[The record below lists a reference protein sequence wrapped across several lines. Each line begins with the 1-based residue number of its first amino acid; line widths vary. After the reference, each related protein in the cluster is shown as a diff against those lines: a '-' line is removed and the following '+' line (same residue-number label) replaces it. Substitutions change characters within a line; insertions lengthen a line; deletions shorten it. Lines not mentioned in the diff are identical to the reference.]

1 MSAYENV
8 LTAAILLGL
17 FVLIYSRYT
26 HKSFG
31 DIIKDVKDAVQGG
44 AEEVQEVIPIKW
56 KEGKMNKF
64 LKILV
69 AILGGVNTVFN
80 IFVPIA
86 VALISISF
94 FDLTSFSNVLIML
107 VGILSTIYR
116 AVEVFIK

>member
-44 AEEVQEVIPIKW
+44 AEEVQEVIPIK
-56 KEGKMNKF
+56 
-64 LKILV
+64 
-69 AILGGVNTVFN
+69 
-80 IFVPIA
+80 
-86 VALISISF
+86 
-94 FDLTSFSNVLIML
+94 
-107 VGILSTIYR
+107 
-116 AVEVFIK
+116 